1 MRFLDSSM
9 LSVVMAVTRAVQE
22 ACLKFFQNYIDDG
35 SDSATLSMFHEASN
49 V

>member
-1 MRFLDSSM
+1 M

-22 ACLKFFQNYIDDG
+22 ALLKIFQNYIVDG
-35 SDSATLSMFHEASN
+35 SDSATFSMFHEASN